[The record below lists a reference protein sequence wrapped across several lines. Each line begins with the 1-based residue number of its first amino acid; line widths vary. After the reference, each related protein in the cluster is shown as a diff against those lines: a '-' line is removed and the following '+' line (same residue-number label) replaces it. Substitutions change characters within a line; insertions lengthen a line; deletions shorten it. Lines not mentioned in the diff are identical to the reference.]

1 VPKRIW
7 LAVVL
12 ALAVR
17 IACLY
22 FSRTAPFYEPVIL
35 DPKYYQDW
43 ALRILA
49 GDWKGEGVFYG
60 LPLYPFFLA
69 LCYKFSNHSLLAV
82 KLTQSLLGVLTV
94 FLVYKI
100 GGKIHS
106 KTAGHLAAWLA
117 AVYGPLF
124 FHEQILTPESLG
136 VPLYALS
143 FYQSCRFLEAPT
155 VKKGAAL
162 GVCCALAAL
171 TKAGIIPFVFLLPL
185 LFFRDKKIHHR
196 LRKRKHLF
204 REKRIQKE
212 CLNNVRKHPLQ

>member
-1 VPKRIW
+1 MPKRIW

-49 GDWKGEGVFYG
+49 GDWKGEGGFYG

-82 KLTQSLLGVLTV
+82 KLTQSLL
-94 FLVYKI
+94 
-100 GGKIHS
+100 
-106 KTAGHLAAWLA
+106 
-117 AVYGPLF
+117 
-124 FHEQILTPESLG
+124 
-136 VPLYALS
+136 
-143 FYQSCRFLEAPT
+143 
-155 VKKGAAL
+155 
-162 GVCCALAAL
+162 
-171 TKAGIIPFVFLLPL
+171 
-185 LFFRDKKIHHR
+185 
-196 LRKRKHLF
+196 
-204 REKRIQKE
+204 
-212 CLNNVRKHPLQ
+212 